1 MNVKRLGGAAKRCRD
16 SGRMARASEII
27 VILLYAVIAAAAAV
41 AFERFGLMTSDIAWL
56 MGAVVFLIAG
66 QAHSAA
72 ARALERARMAR
83 ALHEQ
88 KAANLSLSEE
98 IEMLEARIEILER
111 AERPKEG
118 AEERVVA
125 RVLERLA
132 AQAPAAPAA
141 RHDEAD
147 PLAYAFSDAP
157 DGKETEAERARRRA
171 RAVEA
176 VEANRIDLYLQPVVT
191 LPQRRT
197 AFYEALTRLRDADGA
212 LIEPPDFLDVVEEA
226 GLMGEVDALLVLRC
240 TRILRRLA
248 KADRRSALF
257 CNLSPRAIDDE
268 AGFPDFMEFLKRNTD
283 LAGTLIFEMSQ
294 ADFEART
301 SLAARNMAR
310 MADLGFRFSV
320 DAIDQLDLDL
330 AEFQQSGVRFAK
342 VEVGRFIR
350 AAHGGE
356 AIGGREP
363 GAIRPEDT
371 AGLFARYGV
380 DLIVEHVESEAE
392 VVEVLDLD
400 VAYGQGYLFGA
411 PRPVREDLL
420 NGRAEMAAA
429 APGDARRAAG

>member
-1 MNVKRLGGAAKRCRD
+1 
-16 SGRMARASEII
+16 MARASEII

-72 ARALERARMAR
+72 ARALERARMAQ

-98 IEMLEARIEILER
+98 LEMLEARLEILER
-111 AERPKEG
+111 GDRPREDMEEQLVERVAER
-118 AEERVVA
+118 
-125 RVLERLA
+125 LLA
-132 AQAPAAPAA
+132 SAPTPAAAHPG
-141 RHDEAD
+141 RDFDEAD
-147 PLAYAFSDAP
+147 PLEAAFGDVGAQA
-157 DGKETEAERARRRA
+157 ETAAERAWRRD

-176 VEANRIDLYLQPVVT
+176 INANRIDLHLQPIVT

-197 AFYEALTRLRDADGA
+197 AFYEALTRLRDADGE
-212 LIEPPDFLDVVEEA
+212 LIEPADFIDVAQEA
-226 GLMGEVDALLVLRC
+226 DLLGEVDALLVLRC

-248 KADRRSALF
+248 KADRRSAVF

-268 AGFPDFMEFLKRNTD
+268 TSFPDFIEFLKRNQD
-283 LAGTLIFEMSQ
+283 LAATLVFEMSQ
-294 ADFEART
+294 QAFDAR
-301 SLAARNMAR
+301 SNRAARNMAQ
-310 MADLGFRFSV
+310 MADLGFRFSL
-320 DAIDQLDLDL
+320 DGIDRLDLDL
-330 AEFQQSGVRFAK
+330 AELQAAGVRFAK
-342 VEVGRFIR
+342 VEVSRFIR

-356 AIGGREP
+356 PIAGREA
-363 GAIRPEDT
+363 GAIRPEDA

-380 DLIVEHVESEAE
+380 DLIVEHVESEGE

-420 NGRAEMAAA
+420 AGLPGS
-429 APGDARRAAG
+429 APAQRRETSIDEPRRASG